1 VVVLAAAAAVAAVLI
16 VPSTE
21 ARAAAPAGFFGL
33 NYYFKDITTGDVL
46 YLKKSGAKTVR
57 WRMNWSNIEPSP
69 GHFDWSAPDAVVGD
83 LAAQGI
89 RVLPVMWGSPGW
101 VASSAITPPIGTQK
115 QRDAWS
121 GFLRAAIKRYGP
133 GGNYWSGAYRTQHPG
148 KAALPV
154 NTWQIWNEANLKS
167 AMTPTTPATYA
178 KLLTLSHTVIKQ
190 TDPKAKVMFAGL
202 LSHPPNGATAWTF
215 LRDVDHQPG
224 ARTAFD
230 IMASN
235 AYSPSVSGM
244 LDDLDHIRQTMAAN
258 GQGPKPLWIT
268 ETGWG
273 SDPVNPANGGY
284 TKGMTGQR
292 QVLVQAFNA
301 LEQKR
306 SVWRIGKVLWFNFR
320 DPGGGNSN
328 ICGYCTSAGLLT
340 NTFQTKP
347 AWSAF
352 LSYTG

>member
-1 VVVLAAAAAVAAVLI
+1 M
-16 VPSTE
+16 PSTTE
-21 ARAAAPAGFFGL
+21 ARAATPAGFFGL
-33 NYYFKDITTGDVL
+33 NYSFKDITGGDVL
-46 YLKKSGAKTVR
+46 MLKKSGATTVR
-57 WRMNWSNIEPSP
+57 WTMNWSNIEPSA
-69 GHFDWSAPDAVVGD
+69 GHWHWSAADKVVGG

-89 RVLPVMWGSPGW
+89 RVLPVMWGSPRW
-101 VASSAITPPIGTQK
+101 VASSAITAPVATQK

-121 GFLRAAIKRYGP
+121 GFLRAAIRRYGP

-178 KLLTLSHTVIKQ
+178 KLLTLSHTVIQQ

-258 GQGPKPLWIT
+258 GQGPKPLWID
-268 ETGWG
+268 EVGWG
-273 SDPVNPANGGY
+273 SDPVNPASGGY
-284 TKGMTGQR
+284 AKGMQGQR
-292 QVLVQAFNA
+292 KILVAGLQRAVAKARKHADREGALVQLPRPGRRQ
-301 LEQKR
+301 LEHLR
-306 SVWRIGKVLWFNFR
+306 
-320 DPGGGNSN
+320 
-328 ICGYCTSAGLLT
+328 LLHLGRPPDQH
-340 NTFQTKP
+340 F
-347 AWSAF
+347 
-352 LSYTG
+352 